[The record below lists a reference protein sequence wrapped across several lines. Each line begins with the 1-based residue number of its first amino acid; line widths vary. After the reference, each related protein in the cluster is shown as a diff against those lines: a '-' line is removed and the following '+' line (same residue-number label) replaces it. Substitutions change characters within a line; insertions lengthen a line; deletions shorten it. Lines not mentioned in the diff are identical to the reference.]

1 MMVWPPPFMLNGVG
15 DVVRSVIESRD
26 CLRSRLISVSEVGSV
41 NIFLGTDVSGNELG
55 FALLSGMSIA
65 GSLGS
70 VFMN

>member
-1 MMVWPPPFMLNGVG
+1 MVWPQPFMLNGVG

-26 CLRSRLISVSEVGSV
+26 CPRMRLIGVSKMGSV
-41 NIFLGTDVSGNELG
+41 NILFRTDVSGNELG
-55 FALLSGMSIA
+55 VALLSGMSIA